1 MRGTGSRCSGS
12 GSSSTWI
19 QSSWLTGSVAL
30 RHMWDLSRAVIEP
43 VSPALAGRCPTTEPP
58 GKPSFHVSCRTLNCP
73 LSLFVLI
80 AQLKGASSFVLFP
93 VCPGLTRLLLLF
105 VVIAQS
111 LSSV

>member
-30 RHMWDLSRAVIEP
+30 RHVGSFQEVIEP

-93 VCPGLTRLLLLF
+93 VCPGLTPCFLLLF
-105 VVIAQS
+105 S
-111 LSSV
+111 P